1 MSLISYLVYP
11 DIYVMAPVK
20 ILAVDDDP
28 AIRTLIHR
36 YLSQQNYQVESAG
49 DGKTAIELF
58 NKFSPD
64 LVVLDVNLP
73 DTTGFQLCKKM
84 QSNTNVFVL
93 MLTSLADEDS
103 KLHGFKEG
111 ADDYIT
117 KPFGLVELG
126 ARVGAILK
134 RQRLVSNSQPEGI
147 QLGNLTIDPQSREV
161 KVDGELIALTALEF
175 DILHCLAGKPGRA
188 WKRSDLIQEV
198 WDYEYMGDERV
209 VDVHIGQIR
218 KKLENNKENPPRIKT
233 VRGIGYKLDV

>member
-1 MSLISYLVYP
+1 
-11 DIYVMAPVK
+11 MAPVK

-103 KLHGFKEG
+103 ILYGFKEG

-126 ARVGAILK
+126 ARVGAILR
-134 RQRLVSNSQPEGI
+134 RQRLVSSSQPEGL

-161 KVDGELIALTALEF
+161 KINGELIALTALEF

-218 KKLENNKENPPRIKT
+218 KKLENNNDNSPKIKT
-233 VRGIGYKLDV
+233 VRGIGYKLDI

>member
-1 MSLISYLVYP
+1 
-11 DIYVMAPVK
+11 MAPVK

-49 DGKTAIELF
+49 DGKTALELF
-58 NKFSPD
+58 NQFSPD

-84 QSNTNVFVL
+84 QSNTDVFVL
-93 MLTSLADEDS
+93 MLTSLADEAS
-103 KLHGFKEG
+103 KLEGFEQG

-126 ARVGAILK
+126 ARVRAILK
-134 RQRLVSNSQPEGI
+134 RQRLVSTPESESIEFGD
-147 QLGNLTIDPQSREV
+147 LAIDPLGREV
-161 KVDGELIALTALEF
+161 QVKGELIALTALEF
-175 DILHCLAGKPGRA
+175 DLLYCLARKPGRA
-188 WKRSDLIQEV
+188 LERTQLIQEV
-198 WDYEYMGDERV
+198 WDYEYVGDERV

-218 KKLENNKENPPRIKT
+218 KKLENYKENIPNIKT
-233 VRGIGYKLDV
+233 VRGVGYKFEVPT

>member
-1 MSLISYLVYP
+1 
-11 DIYVMAPVK
+11 MAPVK

-49 DGKTAIELF
+49 DGKTALELF
-58 NKFSPD
+58 SKFSPD

-84 QSNTNVFVL
+84 QSYTNVFVL

-134 RQRLVSNSQPEGI
+134 RQRLVSDLQPEGL
-147 QLGNLTIDPQSREV
+147 QVGNLAIDPNSREV
-161 KVDGELIALTALEF
+161 KVNGELIALTALEF
-175 DILHCLAGKPGRA
+175 DILYCLAGKPGRA
-188 WKRSDLIQEV
+188 WKRSELIQEV

-218 KKLENNKENPPRIKT
+218 KKLEHDNENLPKIKT

>member
-1 MSLISYLVYP
+1 
-11 DIYVMAPVK
+11 MAPVK

>member
-1 MSLISYLVYP
+1 
-11 DIYVMAPVK
+11 MAPVK

-49 DGKTAIELF
+49 DGKTALELF

-147 QLGNLTIDPQSREV
+147 QLGNLTIDPHGREV
-161 KVDGELIALTALEF
+161 KINGELIALTALEF
-175 DILHCLAGKPGRA
+175 DILYCLAGKPGRA

-218 KKLENNKENPPRIKT
+218 KKLENSNDNSPKIKT

>member
-1 MSLISYLVYP
+1 
-11 DIYVMAPVK
+11 MAPVK

-49 DGKTAIELF
+49 DGKTALELF
-58 NKFSPD
+58 NKFAPD

-84 QSNTNVFVL
+84 QSDTNVFVL

-134 RQRLVSNSQPEGI
+134 RQRLVSSSQPEGI
-147 QLGNLTIDPQSREV
+147 QLGNLTIDHQSREV
-161 KVDGELIALTALEF
+161 KVNGELIALTALEF
-175 DILHCLAGKPGRA
+175 DILNCLAGKPGRA

-218 KKLENNKENPPRIKT
+218 KKLENNNNNPPKIKT

>member
-1 MSLISYLVYP
+1 
-11 DIYVMAPVK
+11 MAPVK

-49 DGKTAIELF
+49 DGKTALELF

-84 QSNTNVFVL
+84 QSNTNVYVL

-134 RQRLVSNSQPEGI
+134 RQRLVSSSQPEGI

-161 KVDGELIALTALEF
+161 KVNGELIALTALEF

-218 KKLENNKENPPRIKT
+218 KKLENNDNNPPKIKT
-233 VRGIGYKLDV
+233 VRGIGYKLDA

>member
-1 MSLISYLVYP
+1 
-11 DIYVMAPVK
+11 MAPVK

-49 DGKTAIELF
+49 DGKTALELF

-84 QSNTNVFVL
+84 QSGTNVFVL

-134 RQRLVSNSQPEGI
+134 RQRLVSNAQPEGV
-147 QLGNLTIDPQSREV
+147 QLGNMTIDPQSREV
-161 KVDGELIALTALEF
+161 KVNGELIALTALEF
-175 DILHCLAGKPGRA
+175 DILNCLAGKPGRA

-218 KKLENNKENPPRIKT
+218 KKLENNNNSPKIKT

>member
-1 MSLISYLVYP
+1 
-11 DIYVMAPVK
+11 MAPVK

-49 DGKTAIELF
+49 DGKTALELF
-58 NKFSPD
+58 NKFLPD

-73 DTTGFQLCKKM
+73 DTTGFQLCKEM
-84 QSNTNVFVL
+84 QSHTNVFVL

-134 RQRLVSNSQPEGI
+134 RQRLVSNSQPEGL

-161 KVDGELIALTALEF
+161 KINGELIALTALEF

-218 KKLENNKENPPRIKT
+218 KKLDNSNDNSPKIKT
-233 VRGIGYKLDV
+233 VRGIGYKLDI

>member
-1 MSLISYLVYP
+1 
-11 DIYVMAPVK
+11 MAPVK

-49 DGKTAIELF
+49 DGKTALELF
-58 NKFSPD
+58 NKFVPD

-84 QSNTNVFVL
+84 QSDTNVFVL

-134 RQRLVSNSQPEGI
+134 RQRLVSSSQPEGI

-161 KVDGELIALTALEF
+161 KVDGQSIALTALEF
-175 DILHCLAGKPGRA
+175 DILHCLAGKPGCA

-218 KKLENNKENPPRIKT
+218 KKLDSNNGNPPKIKT
-233 VRGIGYKLDV
+233 VRGIGYKLEV

>member
-1 MSLISYLVYP
+1 
-11 DIYVMAPVK
+11 MAPVK

-49 DGKTAIELF
+49 DGKTALELF

-84 QSNTNVFVL
+84 QSYTNVFVL
-93 MLTSLADEDS
+93 ILTSEADEDS
-103 KLHGFKEG
+103 ILHGFKEG

-147 QLGNLTIDPQSREV
+147 QLGSLTIDPQSREV

-198 WDYEYMGDERV
+198 WDYEYNEYTGDERV

-218 KKLENNKENPPRIKT
+218 KKLDNNNDNSPKIKT
-233 VRGIGYKLDV
+233 VRGIGYKLDI

>member
-1 MSLISYLVYP
+1 
-11 DIYVMAPVK
+11 MAHAK
-20 ILAVDDDP
+20 ILAIDDDP

-36 YLSQQNYQVESAG
+36 YLSLQNYQVESAG

-84 QSNTNVFVL
+84 QSHTDVFVL
-93 MLTSLADEDS
+93 MLTSRADEACI
-103 KLHGFKEG
+103 LHGFEEG

-126 ARVGAILK
+126 ARVGAILR
-134 RQRLVSNSQPEGI
+134 RQRLVSNSQPEGL

-161 KVDGELIALTALEF
+161 KINGELIALTALEF

-218 KKLENNKENPPRIKT
+218 KKLDNNNDNSPKIKT

>member
-1 MSLISYLVYP
+1 
-11 DIYVMAPVK
+11 MAPVK

-49 DGKTAIELF
+49 DGKTALELF
-58 NKFSPD
+58 NKFAPD

-84 QSNTNVFVL
+84 QSDTNVFVL

-134 RQRLVSNSQPEGI
+134 RQRLVSNSKPEGI

-161 KVDGELIALTALEF
+161 KVDGESITLTALEF

-218 KKLENNKENPPRIKT
+218 KKLDTNNSNPPKIKT
-233 VRGIGYKLDV
+233 VRGIGYKLEV

>member
-1 MSLISYLVYP
+1 
-11 DIYVMAPVK
+11 MAPVK

-49 DGKTAIELF
+49 DGKTALELF

-134 RQRLVSNSQPEGI
+134 RQRLVSNSQPEGL
-147 QLGNLTIDPQSREV
+147 QLGNLTIDPHSREV
-161 KVDGELIALTALEF
+161 KVNGELIALTALEF

-218 KKLENNKENPPRIKT
+218 KKLENNNENPPKIKT

>member
-1 MSLISYLVYP
+1 
-11 DIYVMAPVK
+11 MASVK
-20 ILAVDDDP
+20 ILAIDDDP

-49 DGKTAIELF
+49 DGKTALELF

-84 QSNTNVFVL
+84 QSHTNVFVL

-218 KKLENNKENPPRIKT
+218 KKLENSNDNPPKIKT